1 MIPGGTPNPPLRRV
15 VDAPFTSKSHFG
27 LLAVRC
33 LSYMG
38 WGSPLFF
45 FLVYSTRS
53 QIWTH
58 YCSGDP
64 YPVGTVS
71 GKLQFLLVIDSENSS
86 GPRFWVG
93 I

>member
-38 WGSPLFF
+38 WGSPLFSF
-45 FLVYSTRS
+45 FFIALAVAVNLVESRVLLYSRLARS
-53 QIWTH
+53 
-58 YCSGDP
+58 
-64 YPVGTVS
+64 V
-71 GKLQFLLVIDSENSS
+71 KF
-86 GPRFWVG
+86 
-93 I
+93 

>member
-38 WGSPLFF
+38 WGSPFFF
-45 FLVYSTRS
+45 FLLF
-53 QIWTH
+53 I
-58 YCSGDP
+58 
-64 YPVGTVS
+64 
-71 GKLQFLLVIDSENSS
+71 KLLIFTNLEYYY
-86 GPRFWVG
+86 
-93 I
+93 

>member
-45 FLVYSTRS
+45 FF
-53 QIWTH
+53 
-58 YCSGDP
+58 
-64 YPVGTVS
+64 
-71 GKLQFLLVIDSENSS
+71 FLFFYFFNKDQNSNL
-86 GPRFWVG
+86 FL
-93 I
+93 

>member
-45 FLVYSTRS
+45 FLKKRLINVVDNIFIDILFRNTLTAYRILRSTA
-53 QIWTH
+53 H
-58 YCSGDP
+58 G
-64 YPVGTVS
+64 
-71 GKLQFLLVIDSENSS
+71 E
-86 GPRFWVG
+86 
-93 I
+93 

>member
-38 WGSPLFF
+38 WGSPPFF
-45 FLVYSTRS
+45 SNTL
-53 QIWTH
+53 
-58 YCSGDP
+58 
-64 YPVGTVS
+64 
-71 GKLQFLLVIDSENSS
+71 
-86 GPRFWVG
+86 
-93 I
+93 

>member
-33 LSYMG
+33 PSYMG

-45 FLVYSTRS
+45 FFFKLIYRIYLIVNNMIFARRS
-53 QIWTH
+53 MSFATWFL
-58 YCSGDP
+58 SGGDN
-64 YPVGTVS
+64 VV
-71 GKLQFLLVIDSENSS
+71 
-86 GPRFWVG
+86 VG
-93 I
+93 IA

>member
-38 WGSPLFF
+38 WGSPPFF
-45 FLVYSTRS
+45 SFFYSSTY
-53 QIWTH
+53 WK
-58 YCSGDP
+58 G
-64 YPVGTVS
+64 
-71 GKLQFLLVIDSENSS
+71 LLTLTIVETIY
-86 GPRFWVG
+86 

>member
-45 FLVYSTRS
+45 
-53 QIWTH
+53 
-58 YCSGDP
+58 
-64 YPVGTVS
+64 
-71 GKLQFLLVIDSENSS
+71 LLLIRKVQ
-86 GPRFWVG
+86 
-93 I
+93 

>member
-38 WGSPLFF
+38 WGSPLFSF
-45 FLVYSTRS
+45 FSLEHTDININIKTKYSHLILFS
-53 QIWTH
+53 
-58 YCSGDP
+58 YG
-64 YPVGTVS
+64 
-71 GKLQFLLVIDSENSS
+71 
-86 GPRFWVG
+86 
-93 I
+93 

>member
-45 FLVYSTRS
+45 FFTELAY
-53 QIWTH
+53 QIVTILGYEKGVSEYLGPPSVFKVCLQSSW
-58 YCSGDP
+58 SGQE
-64 YPVGTVS
+64 
-71 GKLQFLLVIDSENSS
+71 KN
-86 GPRFWVG
+86 
-93 I
+93 

>member
-45 FLVYSTRS
+45 FFFTTLLHGVR
-53 QIWTH
+53 IKNFWT
-58 YCSGDP
+58 P
-64 YPVGTVS
+64 
-71 GKLQFLLVIDSENSS
+71 I
-86 GPRFWVG
+86 
-93 I
+93 

>member
-38 WGSPLFF
+38 WGSPPPFF
-45 FLVYSTRS
+45 STSALKANIRRS
-53 QIWTH
+53 KI
-58 YCSGDP
+58 
-64 YPVGTVS
+64 
-71 GKLQFLLVIDSENSS
+71 K
-86 GPRFWVG
+86 
-93 I
+93 

>member
-38 WGSPLFF
+38 WGSPLF
-45 FLVYSTRS
+45 LPAAE
-53 QIWTH
+53 
-58 YCSGDP
+58 GLGLN
-64 YPVGTVS
+64 PVGCKSASYQAVNWYS
-71 GKLQFLLVIDSENSS
+71 FG
-86 GPRFWVG
+86 W
-93 I
+93 

>member
-45 FLVYSTRS
+45 F
-53 QIWTH
+53 
-58 YCSGDP
+58 
-64 YPVGTVS
+64 
-71 GKLQFLLVIDSENSS
+71 FLKKKKEKKKKKKANFTPAVFLT
-86 GPRFWVG
+86 
-93 I
+93 

>member
-45 FLVYSTRS
+45 F
-53 QIWTH
+53 
-58 YCSGDP
+58 
-64 YPVGTVS
+64 
-71 GKLQFLLVIDSENSS
+71 FLPIQED
-86 GPRFWVG
+86 R
-93 I
+93 

>member
-38 WGSPLFF
+38 WGSPLFSF
-45 FLVYSTRS
+45 FSLILISILK
-53 QIWTH
+53 QN
-58 YCSGDP
+58 
-64 YPVGTVS
+64 TVT
-71 GKLQFLLVIDSENSS
+71 
-86 GPRFWVG
+86 
-93 I
+93 

>member
-38 WGSPLFF
+38 
-45 FLVYSTRS
+45 
-53 QIWTH
+53 
-58 YCSGDP
+58 C
-64 YPVGTVS
+64 
-71 GKLQFLLVIDSENSS
+71 KLNLSKEKLETIVVLEHTA
-86 GPRFWVG
+86 RT
-93 I
+93 

>member
-1 MIPGGTPNPPLRRV
+1 MKVIVYNFTDEMIPGGTPNPPLRRV

-45 FLVYSTRS
+45 VFFLFVCFESKNWIQIRGVSRQLQISSLINVRFTR
-53 QIWTH
+53 
-58 YCSGDP
+58 
-64 YPVGTVS
+64 
-71 GKLQFLLVIDSENSS
+71 
-86 GPRFWVG
+86 
-93 I
+93 